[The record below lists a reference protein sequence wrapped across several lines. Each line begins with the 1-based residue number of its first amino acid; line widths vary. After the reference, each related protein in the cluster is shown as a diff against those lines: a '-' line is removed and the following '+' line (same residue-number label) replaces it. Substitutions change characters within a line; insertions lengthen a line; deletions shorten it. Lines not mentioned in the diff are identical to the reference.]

1 MMSLSLLAPVYV
13 STVVLQI
20 VVVVLIICSLQV
32 LEEVAFLL
40 QVEVEVVVPFPPLFP
55 SEEVP
60 FLMEVDRPL
69 PYLTAIPMR
78 LDVVVLSFFLQV
90 LVVVVYKE
98 VPLPSLLVSEK
109 VSFLLN
115 TKKNA

>member
-1 MMSLSLLAPVYV
+1 M
-13 STVVLQI
+13 
-20 VVVVLIICSLQV
+20 
-32 LEEVAFLL
+32 
-40 QVEVEVVVPFPPLFP
+40 PFPPLFP

-60 FLMEVDRPL
+60 FLLEVDRPL

-115 TKKNA
+115 TKKKCIATPSVIIISYFNYNGTCLIHHIKGPEKCV